1 MQGCWVLQ
9 LTAGLPTTLPTSLS
23 PPPPAL
29 RWSPSATDFPLH
41 VPVICLC
48 VLRSGLLRG
57 PGLSLSVGG
66 SFTLLCSAPLRH
78 THTHAHSHT
87 HSHTYTYAQRL
98 VLTHAY
104 RHSHTHV
111 LTHSHTHTHPLS
123 QIHLRVKMKG
133 SLHKAENRYGIS
145 VHNVRTVD
153 REDLGSREGQ
163 SLQVM
168 VA

>member
-48 VLRSGLLRG
+48 VLHSGLLRG

-104 RHSHTHV
+104 RYSHTHV
-111 LTHSHTHTHPLS
+111 VTHSHTHTHPLS
-123 QIHLRVKMKG
+123 QMHLIMKIE
-133 SLHKAENRYGIS
+133 KKNNTNKYI
-145 VHNVRTVD
+145 T
-153 REDLGSREGQ
+153 
-163 SLQVM
+163 
-168 VA
+168 